1 MNGVLTMLA
10 WLPLGV
16 LYSLSTLIIYPLL
29 LVGGYRREVIRR
41 NIRVSFPDKTRK
53 ERRRIERKFYLNF
66 ADSIVETV
74 KLLHISDRE
83 IVRRVKWDNLDVL
96 KKQIET
102 GRSVVIYFSHCFNWE
117 WAPSVTLHLDCP
129 GVVFGQIYRP
139 LRSKKFDE
147 LMLRVRSR
155 FGSRSLP
162 KATALR
168 SLVKDRQEGLVSV
181 TGFMSDQRSSHG
193 DPGYQTSFLGHTSLM
208 ISGTETLARKLGTA
222 VVYWDM
228 ERNGRGRYTIN
239 TRLISEDASK
249 EPEGKITGE
258 YTRMLEKTIR
268 RDPSNWLW
276 SHNRWKKVAR

>member
-16 LYSLSTLIIYPLL
+16 LYALSTLIIYPLL

-96 KKQIET
+96 KKQIEA

-168 SLVKDRQEGLVSV
+168 SFVKDRQEGLVSI
-181 TGFMSDQRSSHG
+181 TGFMSDQRPSHG

>member
-16 LYSLSTLIIYPLL
+16 LYALSTLIIYPLL

-96 KKQIET
+96 KKQIEA

-117 WAPSVTLHLDCP
+117 WTPSVTLHLDCP

-162 KATALR
+162 KSTALR

-181 TGFMSDQRSSHG
+181 TGFMSDQRPSHG